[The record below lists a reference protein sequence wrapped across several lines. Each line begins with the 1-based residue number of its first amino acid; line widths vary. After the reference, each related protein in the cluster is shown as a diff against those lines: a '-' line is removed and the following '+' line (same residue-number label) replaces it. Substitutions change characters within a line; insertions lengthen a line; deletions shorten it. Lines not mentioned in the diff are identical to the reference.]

1 MGLFRWVF
9 HLIQDLKM
17 HHAKKWGEA
26 WLLTSVSPTVV
37 AFVRTRTLVP
47 RLARYMWALGSEG
60 LARVV
65 VNQPSWLPNDLYAD
79 RAL

>member
-1 MGLFRWVF
+1 
-9 HLIQDLKM
+9 M

-26 WLLTSVSPTVV
+26 WLLTSVSPT
-37 AFVRTRTLVP
+37 AFVQTRTPVP
-47 RLARYMWALGSEG
+47 RLARYMRALGSEG

-65 VNQPSWLPNDLYAD
+65 VNQPTWLPNDLYTD